1 MMDRNEFFDLD
12 ASRVGGREAGGGHG
26 RPMGRPCHIRHPAP
40 DRVGPSSRPL
50 LSAFAVAA
58 AFLLS
63 GCFFGRSPE
72 TKYYT
77 LDYSPAI
84 PAERLERGPY
94 PFTVRLREP
103 TIAEAY
109 RRSQIVYRKSAYQM
123 QFYSFHLWAVDPERM
138 VGDLLFKHLRAARL
152 FENVTRIAQTVPPDF
167 QITCDVRAIEEF
179 DSPDMWY
186 AHLAVEYQLLDE
198 RTGDVLWK
206 QLYDLRKAVPQ
217 QEPVYVV
224 RELAALISVAHDRLV
239 EELEPVLQE
248 AVRKRGT
255 SPAAR

>member
-1 MMDRNEFFDLD
+1 L
-12 ASRVGGREAGGGHG
+12 
-26 RPMGRPCHIRHPAP
+26 
-40 DRVGPSSRPL
+40 
-50 LSAFAVAA
+50 AVAGV
-58 AFLLS
+58 LLT

-77 LDYSPAI
+77 LDYVPA
-84 PAERLERGPY
+84 PSAERLERGPY

-109 RRSQIVYRKSAYQM
+109 RRSQIVYRQSVYQM
-123 QFYSFHLWAVDPERM
+123 QFYSYHLWAVDPERM

-152 FENVTRIAQTVPPDF
+152 FDNVTRAAESTPPDF

-179 DSPDMWY
+179 DGPDKWFAHY
-186 AHLAVEYQLLDE
+186 AAEYQLVDE

-217 QEPVYVV
+217 QQPVYVV
-224 RELAALISVAHDRLV
+224 REIAALVAVAHDRLV
-239 EELEPVLQE
+239 EELEPVLRD
-248 AVRKRGT
+248 A
-255 SPAAR
+255 AARRKGPSATAH

>member
-1 MMDRNEFFDLD
+1 
-12 ASRVGGREAGGGHG
+12 
-26 RPMGRPCHIRHPAP
+26 
-40 DRVGPSSRPL
+40 
-50 LSAFAVAA
+50 
-58 AFLLS
+58 
-63 GCFFGRSPE
+63 
-72 TKYYT
+72 
-77 LDYSPAI
+77 
-84 PAERLERGPY
+84 Y

-152 FENVTRIAQTVPPDF
+152 FENVTRAAETVPPDF

-179 DSPDMWY
+179 DSPDRWY
-186 AHLAVEYQLLDE
+186 AHLAVEYQLVDE

-206 QLYDLRKAVPQ
+206 QVYDLRKAVPQ

-224 RELAALISVAHDRLV
+224 RELAALIAVAHDRLV

-248 AVRKRGT
+248 AARKKG
-255 SPAAR
+255 SPPAAR